1 MVERKCPAAITPME
15 RTEERFTYMDKK
27 GKRKGRSTMGQVIIM
42 DGYME
47 AGS

>member
-1 MVERKCPAAITPME
+1 VTFWSENVPQQLME